1 MAEAVLALPPPYL
14 WLERSLHLKPREIER
29 TWTCLNLKTTKS
41 SATEGYCRWGR
52 RSKARFLREK
62 NPMRC
67 DCLPSAPANSDWG
80 KVPVGLDD
88 RSPGQ
93 IIKDEMRGLD
103 SDPEAHS
110 YSTAVGERFR
120 ATSPYLSQLFALQ
133 ARFFEVD
140 PCLIPGYPQMWMC
153 LWKPMGRIADVGGWL
168 GAFCYD
174 FGRMAGPVE

>member
-1 MAEAVLALPPPYL
+1 MAEAVLALPPPHL

-67 DCLPSAPANSDWG
+67 DPRASATATPDWG
-80 KVPVGLDD
+80 KVTVGLDNHASRD
-88 RSPGQ
+88 L
-93 IIKDEMRGLD
+93 IKDEMRGLD
-103 SDPEAHS
+103 SDPEDYP
-110 YSTAVGERFR
+110 YSVAAGERFR
-120 ATSPYLSQLFALQ
+120 ATSPCWSQLVALQ
-133 ARFFEVD
+133 ARSFEVD
-140 PCLIPGYPQMWMC
+140 LCLIPG
-153 LWKPMGRIADVGGWL
+153 LSTDVDALVENDGADRGRWRVV

>member
-1 MAEAVLALPPPYL
+1 MAEAVLALPSPYL
-14 WLERSLHLKPREIER
+14 WLERSLHLKPREIEQ

-41 SATEGYCRWGR
+41 SVTEGYCRWGR

-62 NPMRC
+62 NPIRS
-67 DCLPSAPANSDWG
+67 DCPPTAPAISDWG

-88 RSPGQ
+88 RGSGE

-103 SDPEAHS
+103 SDPEAYP
-110 YSTAVGERFR
+110 YSLAAGERFR
-120 ATSPYLSQLFALQ
+120 ATSPYLSQLFAFQ

-140 PCLIPGYPQMWMC
+140 PCLIPRLSTDVDVPVETD
-153 LWKPMGRIADVGGWL
+153 GRIADVGGWL

-174 FGRMAGPVE
+174 SGRMAGPVE